1 MTLKFWMMSAVM
13 SAVVDVLVVSEEA
26 PKYSSNDS
34 ENFIH

>member
-13 SAVVDVLVVSEEA
+13 SAVVDVLVVSEKT
-26 PKYSSNDS
+26 PKYSSNDP